1 MMVSLLSEPEPVK
14 NTCSNCDGESRASRS
29 ASSTAG
35 GVVVWKKA
43 L

>member
-1 MMVSLLSEPEPVK
+1 MLVSLASEPEPVK
-14 NTCSNCDGESRASRS
+14 NTWRNGGGVTAASRS
-29 ASSTAG
+29 ASAVAG